1 MTKQLAFPVIDN
13 LATGRNIELLRK
25 QNEMSVRELQEIFGF
40 TSPQSIYKWQ
50 WGETIPDI
58 ANLMMLSDL
67 WNVSLED
74 ILVRQNK
81 DVF

>member
-40 TSPQSIYKWQ
+40 TSPQLHHQLLIF
-50 WGETIPDI
+50 
-58 ANLMMLSDL
+58 
-67 WNVSLED
+67 
-74 ILVRQNK
+74 ILLHK
-81 DVF
+81 